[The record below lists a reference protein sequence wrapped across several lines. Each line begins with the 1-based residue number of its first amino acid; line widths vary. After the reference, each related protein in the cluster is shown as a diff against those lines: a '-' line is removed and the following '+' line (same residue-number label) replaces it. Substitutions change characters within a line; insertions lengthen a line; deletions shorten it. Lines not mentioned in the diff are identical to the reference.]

1 MTTGILSQPVQ
12 VGFNFPGLNQPV
24 SVPQR
29 SMPIPHGGPA
39 SHQMNQLQ
47 FNLGIPR
54 SAEQFTTKF
63 RKPQP
68 IVIEKINEQTQAPHV
83 VPHSHVTTPVVYPVV
98 SSVSSSVSSDQ
109 LALAVHLAKKD
120 VKKLKEVGFEK
131 VFVSQEEETQ
141 NRHVMAAGKEK
152 GVSGKKVR
160 GKSGKSKSQVVSSED
175 TVTLRDRVHNTVK
188 KQEVAAKRQHK
199 LYFYPAPREED
210 DFDSDGERM
219 QAHEIRK
226 LRKELQQYM
235 KQMEELKNERPEVLK
250 NKDKR
255 LKRRRD
261 GDVRLSDEDVDQR
274 QVVRAEE
281 QAARSARMLY
291 VLQRQVIKF
300 VFTIKVC
307 SDYLTFISHI
317 TWSHVK
323 LDTVRVTFV
332 NMTET
337 VLMKE
342 TTKIA
347 KKKKTSSKGC

>member
-1 MTTGILSQPVQ
+1 MSTGILSQPVQ
-12 VGFNFPGLNQPV
+12 VGFKFPGLNEPV

-29 SMPIPHGGPA
+29 SMPITHGGPA

-47 FNLGIPR
+47 FNLGIAT

-68 IVIEKINEQTQAPHV
+68 IIIEKIGEQTRAPHV
-83 VPHSHVTTPVVYPVV
+83 VPHSHVTAPVVYPVV
-98 SSVSSSVSSDQ
+98 SSVSSSISSDR

-120 VKKLKEVGFEK
+120 VKKLKEVGFEN

-141 NRHVMAAGKEK
+141 NRHVTATGKEK
-152 GVSGKKVR
+152 GVSGKKIR
-160 GKSGKSKSQVVSSED
+160 GKSGKSKSQAVSSED
-175 TVTLRDRVHNTVK
+175 TVTLRDRVHKTVK
-188 KQEVAAKRQHK
+188 KQEAAAKRQHK

-291 VLQRQVIKF
+291 VLQRQVGEF
-300 VFTIKVC
+300 VFYYKYQGVKRLPNT
-307 SDYLTFISHI
+307 YLTHHWES
-317 TWSHVK
+317 
-323 LDTVRVTFV
+323 
-332 NMTET
+332 
-337 VLMKE
+337 
-342 TTKIA
+342 
-347 KKKKTSSKGC
+347 

>member
-1 MTTGILSQPVQ
+1 
-12 VGFNFPGLNQPV
+12 
-24 SVPQR
+24 
-29 SMPIPHGGPA
+29 
-39 SHQMNQLQ
+39 
-47 FNLGIPR
+47 
-54 SAEQFTTKF
+54 
-63 RKPQP
+63 
-68 IVIEKINEQTQAPHV
+68 
-83 VPHSHVTTPVVYPVV
+83 
-98 SSVSSSVSSDQ
+98 
-109 LALAVHLAKKD
+109 
-120 VKKLKEVGFEK
+120 
-131 VFVSQEEETQ
+131 
-141 NRHVMAAGKEK
+141 MATGKEK

-160 GKSGKSKSQVVSSED
+160 GKSGKSKSQAVSSED

-188 KQEVAAKRQHK
+188 KQEAAAKRQHK

-332 NMTET
+332 IMTET
-337 VLMKE
+337 MLMKE
-342 TTKIA
+342 STKIA
-347 KKKKTSSKGC
+347 KKKTSSKSC

>member
-1 MTTGILSQPVQ
+1 MCFRIMSTGILSQPVQ
-12 VGFNFPGLNQPV
+12 VGFNFPGLNQPI

-29 SMPIPHGGPA
+29 SVTIPHGGPA

-47 FNLGIPR
+47 FNLGRPR
-54 SAEQFTTKF
+54 SAEQFTKKF

-68 IVIEKINEQTQAPHV
+68 IVIEKVSEQTQAPHI
-83 VPHSHVTTPVVYPVV
+83 VPHSHVTAPVVYPVV
-98 SSVSSSVSSDQ
+98 SSIASAVSSDQ

-120 VKKLKEVGFEK
+120 VKKLKEVGFEN

-141 NRHVMAAGKEK
+141 NRHVTTTGKEK

-160 GKSGKSKSQVVSSED
+160 GKSVKSKSQAVSSED

-188 KQEVAAKRQHK
+188 KQEAAAKRQHK
-199 LYFYPAPREED
+199 LYFYPASREED

-219 QAHEIRK
+219 QTHEIRK

-255 LKRRRD
+255 LKRRKD

-281 QAARSARMLY
+281 QAARSSRMLY

-300 VFTIKVC
+300 VFYYQDV
-307 SDYLTFISHI
+307 
-317 TWSHVK
+317 
-323 LDTVRVTFV
+323 
-332 NMTET
+332 
-337 VLMKE
+337 
-342 TTKIA
+342 
-347 KKKKTSSKGC
+347 

>member
-1 MTTGILSQPVQ
+1 MTTGILSQPAQ

-39 SHQMNQLQ
+39 SHRMNQLQ
-47 FNLGIPR
+47 FNLGIPT

-68 IVIEKINEQTQAPHV
+68 IVIEKISEQPQAPHV

-98 SSVSSSVSSDQ
+98 SSVSSSISSDR

-120 VKKLKEVGFEK
+120 VKKLKEVGFEN
-131 VFVSQEEETQ
+131 VFISEEEETQ
-141 NRHVMAAGKEK
+141 NRHATASGKEK

-160 GKSGKSKSQVVSSED
+160 GKSGKSKSLAVSSED
-175 TVTLRDRVHNTVK
+175 AVTLRDRVHNTVK
-188 KQEVAAKRQHK
+188 KQEAAAKRQHK
-199 LYFYPAPREED
+199 LYFYPAPKEED

-300 VFTIKVC
+300 IF
-307 SDYLTFISHI
+307 YYQGLQ
-317 TWSHVK
+317 
-323 LDTVRVTFV
+323 
-332 NMTET
+332 
-337 VLMKE
+337 
-342 TTKIA
+342 
-347 KKKKTSSKGC
+347 

>member
-1 MTTGILSQPVQ
+1 MTTGILSQPAQ
-12 VGFNFPGLNQPV
+12 VGFNFPGLSQPV

-29 SMPIPHGGPA
+29 SMPIPHGGPV

-47 FNLGIPR
+47 FNLGIPT

-68 IVIEKINEQTQAPHV
+68 IVIEKISEQPQVPHV
-83 VPHSHVTTPVVYPVV
+83 VPHSHVTTPVVYPLV
-98 SSVSSSVSSDQ
+98 SSVSSSISSDR

-120 VKKLKEVGFEK
+120 VKKLKEVGFEN

-141 NRHVMAAGKEK
+141 NRHVTATSKEK

-160 GKSGKSKSQVVSSED
+160 GKSGKSKPQAVSSED

-188 KQEVAAKRQHK
+188 RQEAAGKRQHK

-300 VFTIKVC
+300 EL
-307 SDYLTFISHI
+307 YH
-317 TWSHVK
+317 
-323 LDTVRVTFV
+323 
-332 NMTET
+332 
-337 VLMKE
+337 
-342 TTKIA
+342 
-347 KKKKTSSKGC
+347 KGV

>member
-1 MTTGILSQPVQ
+1 MPTGILSQPAQ
-12 VGFNFPGLNQPV
+12 VGFKFPGLNEPV

-29 SMPIPHGGPA
+29 SMPITHGGPA

-47 FNLGIPR
+47 FNLGIAT

-68 IVIEKINEQTQAPHV
+68 IIIEKIGEQTRPPHV
-83 VPHSHVTTPVVYPVV
+83 VPHSHVTAPVVYPVV
-98 SSVSSSVSSDQ
+98 SSVSSSISSDR

-120 VKKLKEVGFEK
+120 VKKLKEVGFEN

-141 NRHVMAAGKEK
+141 NRHVTAATGKEK
-152 GVSGKKVR
+152 GVSGKKIR
-160 GKSGKSKSQVVSSED
+160 GKSGKSKSQAVSSED
-175 TVTLRDRVHNTVK
+175 TVTLRDRVHKTVK
-188 KQEVAAKRQHK
+188 KQEAAAKRQHK

-291 VLQRQVIKF
+291 VLQRQVGEF
-300 VFTIKVC
+300 VFYYKYQGVKRLPNT
-307 SDYLTFISHI
+307 YLTHHWES
-317 TWSHVK
+317 
-323 LDTVRVTFV
+323 
-332 NMTET
+332 
-337 VLMKE
+337 
-342 TTKIA
+342 
-347 KKKKTSSKGC
+347 

>member
-1 MTTGILSQPVQ
+1 MCCRIMTTGILSQPAQ
-12 VGFNFPGLNQPV
+12 VGFNFPGLNEPV

-29 SMPIPHGGPA
+29 SMPITHGGTA

-47 FNLGIPR
+47 FNLGIAT

-63 RKPQP
+63 RKPKP
-68 IVIEKINEQTQAPHV
+68 IIIEKIGEQTRAPHV
-83 VPHSHVTTPVVYPVV
+83 VPHSHVTAPVVFPVV
-98 SSVSSSVSSDQ
+98 SSVSSSISSDR

-120 VKKLKEVGFEK
+120 VKKLKEVGFEN

-141 NRHVMAAGKEK
+141 NRHVTATGKEK
-152 GVSGKKVR
+152 GVSGKKIR
-160 GKSGKSKSQVVSSED
+160 GKSVKSKSQAVSSED
-175 TVTLRDRVHNTVK
+175 TVTLRDRVRNTVK
-188 KQEVAAKRQHK
+188 KQEAAAKKQHK
-199 LYFYPAPREED
+199 LYFYPEPREEE

-255 LKRRRD
+255 LKRRKD

-291 VLQRQVIKF
+291 VLQRQVSKF
-300 VFTIKVC
+300 VF
-307 SDYLTFISHI
+307 Y
-317 TWSHVK
+317 
-323 LDTVRVTFV
+323 
-332 NMTET
+332 
-337 VLMKE
+337 
-342 TTKIA
+342 
-347 KKKKTSSKGC
+347 

>member
-1 MTTGILSQPVQ
+1 MTTGVLSQPTQ

-47 FNLGIPR
+47 FNLGIPT
-54 SAEQFTTKF
+54 SAEQFTRF

-68 IVIEKINEQTQAPHV
+68 IIIEKISEQTRAPHV

-98 SSVSSSVSSDQ
+98 SSVSSSISSDR

-120 VKKLKEVGFEK
+120 IKKVKEVGTEN

-141 NRHVMAAGKEK
+141 NRHVTATGKEK

-160 GKSGKSKSQVVSSED
+160 GKSGKSKSQAVSSED

-188 KQEVAAKRQHK
+188 KQEAATKRQHK
-199 LYFYPAPREED
+199 LYFYPAPTEED
-210 DFDSDGERM
+210 EFDSDGERM
-219 QAHEIRK
+219 QAREIRK

-235 KQMEELKNERPEVLK
+235 KQMEELKDERPEVLK

-255 LKRRRD
+255 LKRRRE
-261 GDVRLSDEDVDQR
+261 GEVRLSDEDVDQR

-300 VFTIKVC
+300 IFYYQGVQ
-307 SDYLTFISHI
+307 
-317 TWSHVK
+317 
-323 LDTVRVTFV
+323 
-332 NMTET
+332 
-337 VLMKE
+337 
-342 TTKIA
+342 
-347 KKKKTSSKGC
+347 